1 MQQLCLQ
8 PTGRQLTADTA
19 GIWLLSC
26 LELRLEVRGADLEL
40 FEDDST
46 LGLGNPKSAA
56 GFWKVSLPSPLSTLL
71 SFCLHGCEQTS

>member
-40 FEDDST
+40 FEDDSRAREPQICCW
-46 LGLGNPKSAA
+46 LLEGLTP
-56 GFWKVSLPSPLSTLL
+56 LPTFYTAFLL
-71 SFCLHGCEQTS
+71 PPWM